1 MCRKIRV
8 CYTPKKRM
16 RLFYYYYFVFFFPA
30 MIERKDLMCGAISA
44 VDLHTPKLISFQFFF
59 FIFST
64 SPHISLLF
72 VFLTRLTWI
81 FGCWVGVGR
90 TFTIDRLVP
99 RSEIASSHF
108 LQLGVVAL
116 FFFLFLF

>member
-1 MCRKIRV
+1 
-8 CYTPKKRM
+8 
-16 RLFYYYYFVFFFPA
+16 

-116 FFFLFLF
+116 FFFLFLLNILPSFSWALSFHFF